1 MQFISSNKS
10 KRRRLRRRSTCKQ
23 KTKQRGGG
31 LSANDFSNEVTTK
44 FFEMLFLVKLFHW
57 RTKSYA
63 AHKATDELYGKL
75 NEHMDKFMELFL
87 GKQNDGRMIFSHKE
101 IRAVDLTS
109 LEALKSRAEE
119 FKKYL
124 MSLTTKLD
132 RSYDSDLLNVRDEVL
147 GDMNQFLYLLSLK

>member
-1 MQFISSNKS
+1 MHMTRKS
-10 KRRRLRRRSTCKQ
+10 KQRHVRQRRTRKRKQ
-23 KTKQRGGG
+23 LGGA
-31 LSANDFSNEVTTK
+31 SDNEFANQVTTK

-87 GKQNDGRMIFSHKE
+87 GKQNDGRMIFKHNT
-101 IRAVDLTS
+101 IRAVDLSS
-109 LEALKSRAEE
+109 LDALKSRVED
-119 FKKYL
+119 FKRYL
-124 MSLTTKLD
+124 QDLTKKLD
-132 RSYDSDLLNVRDEVL
+132 PSFDSDLLNLRDEVL